1 MSSMIHAVIAKDD
14 AGKILHV
21 ITCFSE
27 GQIPIAKRNILKEF
41 PKARIKVKNSPHEH
55 HE

>member
-1 MSSMIHAVIAKDD
+1 MSSMIHAVIAKDE

-27 GQIPIAKRNILKEF
+27 GQIPIAKKNILNEF
-41 PKARIKVKNSPHEH
+41 PKARINVKNSPHDHQE
-55 HE
+55 